1 MAKQKIKVIRE
12 EMLQVANNVAQEKN
26 INQDDVFSAM
36 EQALEKSARVKYGM
50 ERDLRVNI
58 NRDNGDIKLESY
70 LKVVNTHSEEEQA
83 REILLEDAVKL
94 VYLAL
99 GSNLGNKIRNIEI
112 AKFELEKYKIKIL
125 KSSSNYISE
134 SWPDSSLPD
143 YINVIIKIKTILS
156 PIELLNEILLIE
168 KEGGRIRKMEEGY
181 LSRTIDID
189 ILFYENQTI
198 NSDELKIPHPKLHER
213 NFVIKPLLDIA
224 KGKIHPF
231 FKKSILEI
239 GDELKNFSQVVEIKN
254 NLYNPVFNSLEDYNN
269 IVIEGNIG
277 IGKTSLAKKLS
288 KNLNKNLILEGFIDN
303 PFLEKFYQNPKRYAL
318 NLELTFLVDRCRQLN
333 DYKNQLDIFKTGVV
347 FDYDIVKS
355 LIFAGVTLNE
365 NDFNL
370 YMNIFYFM
378 TKDLLKPNLIIF
390 LMQ

>member
-1 MAKQKIKVIRE
+1 M
-12 EMLQVANNVAQEKN
+12 
-26 INQDDVFSAM
+26 
-36 EQALEKSARVKYGM
+36 
-50 ERDLRVNI
+50 
-58 NRDNGDIKLESY
+58 KLTY
-70 LKVVNTHSEEEQA
+70 LS
-83 REILLEDAVKL
+83 
-94 VYLAL
+94 L
-99 GSNLGNKIRNIEI
+99 GSNLGDRQINIQSALNQIDKRAGNIISISKLYENPSFG
-112 AKFELEKYKIKIL
+112 FEGDMFYNCCIGL
-125 KSSSNYISE
+125 
-134 SWPDSSLPD
+134 
-143 YINVIIKIKTILS
+143 KTILS

-168 KEGGRIRKMEEGY
+168 KEGGRIRKIEEGY

-198 NSDELKIPHPKLHER
+198 NSDELKVPHPKLHER

-239 GDELKNFSQVVEIKN
+239 GDELKDFSQVVEIKN

-303 PFLEKFYQNPKRYAL
+303 PFLEKFYQDPKRYAL

-370 YMNIFYFM
+370 YRNIFYFM

-390 LMQ
+390 LMQSPENLLLNIEKRGRYFEKNIKKDYLKKINQAYIKSLKSKTDWNIRFIDVSDIDFVENDSDYLELLFRIKDGLAQSVVKLPD